1 MKIYLCFLLSV
12 LLKANLKSQVLL
24 TDKKE
29 LKYKIIDTIKI
40 DGNLR
45 GIEVEWLNDTILIN
59 KRNDNYTIDT
69 TKGGKYTELMEAS
82 AQNCYSYA
90 LEKYFENDSVYSQNL
105 FDKNVAIPGP
115 SLMTIMNN
123 HFKLIKEFSITNK
136 GEFMKN
142 VTNKT
147 VIGLVDGK
155 GRIIH
160 LIYYNEGIFY
170 TKNGMFPPSKFT
182 SIRKFLKTEFK
193 YTTSLRIYKFS
204 SLNI

>member
-1 MKIYLCFLLSV
+1 MCKANLIKIYLCFFLAV

-69 TKGGKYTELMEAS
+69 TQGEKYTELMEAS

-105 FDKNVAIPGP
+105 FYCCP
-115 SLMTIMNN
+115 
-123 HFKLIKEFSITNK
+123 IKVSI
-136 GEFMKN
+136 
-142 VTNKT
+142 
-147 VIGLVDGK
+147 
-155 GRIIH
+155 
-160 LIYYNEGIFY
+160 
-170 TKNGMFPPSKFT
+170 
-182 SIRKFLKTEFK
+182 
-193 YTTSLRIYKFS
+193 
-204 SLNI
+204 